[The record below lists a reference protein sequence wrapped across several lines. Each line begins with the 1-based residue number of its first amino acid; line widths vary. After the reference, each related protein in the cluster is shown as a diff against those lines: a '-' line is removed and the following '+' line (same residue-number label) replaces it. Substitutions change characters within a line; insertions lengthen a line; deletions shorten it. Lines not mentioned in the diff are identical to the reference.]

1 MTPASEGVP
10 PVRCTACGEVLA
22 RELPPLLRDALAAL
36 ELAASVGGVTVC
48 ADDLPEDGDGWLDL
62 VPATGGGLP
71 RLVLYCAPWA
81 FGDPRR
87 APRSEAAVWERRPAP
102 AEEPPLGEGDFDRT
116 EAAAFVH
123 HHLLLAADVLAGRL
137 IPDLVPGSLAEA
149 FGESWAA
156 TIDGRLARRGLPGY
170 TQARRRARFSR
181 LFSAAG
187 VLMPGHWQIFQ
198 SLWDGALQGQ
208 GEVLAAVRQLPRLQR
223 ARGGPADGPN
233 VR

>member
-1 MTPASEGVP
+1 MAPPSDGAP

-22 RELPPLLRDALAAL
+22 RELPPLVEGALQALDLAA
-36 ELAASVGGVTVC
+36 AVGAVTIC
-48 ADDLPEDGDGWLDL
+48 ADDLPEDGDGWLDI
-62 VPATGGGLP
+62 VPGPGAEPP

-87 APRSEAAVWERRPAP
+87 APRSEAAVWERRPVP
-102 AEEPPLGEGDFDRT
+102 AGEAPLGEEDFDRA
-116 EAAAFVH
+116 EAAALIH

-137 IPDLVPGSLAEA
+137 IPDLVPASLAEA
-149 FGESWAA
+149 FGAAWAVS
-156 TIDGRLARRGLPGY
+156 IDGRLVRQGLPGY
-170 TQARRRARFSR
+170 PQARRRARFSR

-198 SLWDGALQGQ
+198 SLWDGALPGQ
-208 GEVLAAVRQLPRLQR
+208 GEVLASVRQLPRLQR